1 MLWAFCGL
9 HTSVKECQRARAG
22 QVTWMRASGFSR
34 LRISAA
40 CCCFSSSTMEA
51 KVTVEGRG
59 GLPTQ
64 GLRGTDGTEGQRER
78 ARSGWMLRRQIPPPN
93 SWIMCKK
100 TTDFS
105 NHAPDVFTKK
115 QFPIITLLTDN
126 KQLCT
131 LANKKRIYWPGITF

>member
-1 MLWAFCGL
+1 MLQGFCGF
-9 HTSVKECQRARAG
+9 HTSVKECQRARAW

-64 GLRGTDGTEGQRER
+64 GLRGTGVTEGQGNMHGHNGCYKDRVH
-78 ARSGWMLRRQIPPPN
+78 PP
-93 SWIMCKK
+93 IAGLCAK
-100 TTDFS
+100 TPDFP
-105 NHAPDVFTKK
+105 NHAPDIFTKK

-126 KQLCT
+126 KHVCT
-131 LANKKRIYWPGITF
+131 LTNKTKKIYWPGITF

>member
-64 GLRGTDGTEGQRER
+64 GLRGTDGTEGQGNVHGQDGCYEGRFHPPR
-78 ARSGWMLRRQIPPPN
+78 AGLCAKKNNRFFQSRSR
-93 SWIMCKK
+93 
-100 TTDFS
+100 
-105 NHAPDVFTKK
+105 
-115 QFPIITLLTDN
+115 
-126 KQLCT
+126 
-131 LANKKRIYWPGITF
+131 RIYKETISHHNFAN